1 MKDYKGFAKRRSL
14 LKAFKGFDKRLRCRG
29 FQYEV
34 GKEYREPGASLCC
47 KGFHACENPLD
58 TFRYYPPTDS
68 RYCEVE
74 IDDNGQRNSDDS
86 KVCGEKIKIGA
97 EIGLGGVIK
106 AGAQFIFEK
115 CKGTA
120 EDHASGTCDNA
131 AASGESGNAA
141 ASGVRGNAAASGWSG
156 NAAASGWSGNAA
168 ASGVRGNAAASGWS
182 GNAAA
187 SGESGNAAAS
197 GESGNAVAS
206 ETMGNASASGWS
218 GNAAASGESGNA
230 AASGARGNASASGW
244 SGNAAA
250 SGTRGNA
257 VASGTRGNAAAF
269 GARGSATATGRDGRA
284 SAVGTQCI
292 AVAWGE
298 YSLAKGALGNWIV
311 VSERGSFGDIV
322 DVKLAR
328 VDGETIRAD
337 TWYTLRRGE
346 IVEVAE

>member
-14 LKAFKGFDKRLRCRG
+14 LKAFKWFDKRLRCRG

-34 GKEYREPGASLCC
+34 GKEYREPGALLCC

-97 EIGLGGVIK
+97 EIGLDGVIK
-106 AGAQFIFEK
+106 AGAQFIFET
-115 CKGTA
+115 CKGSA
-120 EDHASGTCDNA
+120 EDRASGT
-131 AASGESGNAA
+131 
-141 ASGVRGNAAASGWSG
+141 
-156 NAAASGWSGNAA
+156 
-168 ASGVRGNAAASGWS
+168 
-182 GNAAA
+182 
-187 SGESGNAAAS
+187 
-197 GESGNAVAS
+197 
-206 ETMGNASASGWS
+206 S

-230 AASGARGNASASGW
+230 AASGAM
-244 SGNAAA
+244 
-250 SGTRGNA
+250 GT
-257 VASGTRGNAAAF
+257 
-269 GARGSATATGRDGRA
+269 ATATGRDGRA

-298 YSLAKGALGNWIV
+298 YSLAKGTLGNWIV
-311 VSERGSFGDIV
+311 VSERGNSGDIV
-322 DVKLAR
+322 DAKLAR
-328 VDGETIRAD
+328 VDGESIRAD

>member
-97 EIGLGGVIK
+97 EIGLDGVIK
-106 AGAQFIFEK
+106 AGAQFVFEM
-115 CKGTA
+115 CKGSA
-120 EDHASGTCDNA
+120 EDHASGMSGDAAASGMSGNA
-131 AASGESGNAA
+131 AASGWRGNAAASGVSGNAA
-141 ASGVRGNAAASGWSG
+141 ASGVSG
-156 NAAASGWSGNAA
+156 NAAASGM
-168 ASGVRGNAAASGWS
+168 S

-197 GESGNAVAS
+197 GESGNA
-206 ETMGNASASGWS
+206 
-218 GNAAASGESGNA
+218 
-230 AASGARGNASASGW
+230 AASGAWG
-244 SGNAAA
+244 
-250 SGTRGNA
+250 
-257 VASGTRGNAAAF
+257 
-269 GARGSATATGRDGRA
+269 TATVTGQYG
-284 SAVGTQCI
+284 G
-292 AVAWGE
+292 
-298 YSLAKGALGNWIV
+298 AKALGNDCLATAWGPESKAMGKAGNWLV
-311 VSERGSFGDIV
+311 LSEHKCGAIV
-322 DVKLAR
+322 DARLVR
-328 VDGETIRAD
+328 VDGEIIKSD
-337 TWYTLRRGE
+337 TWYVLRNGK
-346 IVEVAE
+346 IVEAE